1 MFCHTIFL
9 VQCRHII
16 SPSRKKKTFIILSF
30 GCLYGLLDYCR
41 LYFAKLGLGSPPKDY
56 YVQVD
61 TRSDILWVNC
71 VDCKSC
77 PKKSGLGVCAS
88 NFSFKFNF
96 SVSQLEPLSWY
107 TVISC
112 FPNYVL
118 TIDWRNI
125 IITIIPITV
134 RLDTIWS
141 KEFLN
146 FKFGCL
152 WSSILHFHIQWSTY
166 WL

>member
-71 VDCKSC
+71 VGCKSC
-77 PKKSGLGVCAS
+77 LKKSGLGVCAS
-88 NFSFKFNF
+88 NFSFK
-96 SVSQLEPLSWY
+96 
-107 TVISC
+107 
-112 FPNYVL
+112 
-118 TIDWRNI
+118 
-125 IITIIPITV
+125 
-134 RLDTIWS
+134 
-141 KEFLN
+141 LN
-146 FKFGCL
+146 FFVSLLKVLPGIEFSPDIKAKVLGSKSKL
-152 WSSILHFHIQWSTY
+152 LPPILTT
-166 WL
+166 

>member
-1 MFCHTIFL
+1 MFCHTIL
-9 VQCRHII
+9 LAQCRHII
-16 SPSRKKKTFIILSF
+16 SPSRKKKDIFIILSF
-30 GCLYGLLDYCR
+30 GCSYGLLDYCR

-61 TRSDILWVNC
+61 TGSDILWVNC
-71 VDCKSC
+71 VGCKSC

-118 TIDWRNI
+118 TI
-125 IITIIPITV
+125 
-134 RLDTIWS
+134 
-141 KEFLN
+141 
-146 FKFGCL
+146 
-152 WSSILHFHIQWSTY
+152 Y
-166 WL
+166 